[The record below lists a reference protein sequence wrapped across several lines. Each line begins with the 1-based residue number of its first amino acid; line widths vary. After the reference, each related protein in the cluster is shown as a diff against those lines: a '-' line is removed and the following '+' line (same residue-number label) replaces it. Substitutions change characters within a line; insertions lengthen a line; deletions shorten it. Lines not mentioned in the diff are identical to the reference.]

1 MRKTAKQ
8 LAEELGVS
16 ATTVSLAL
24 RGSGSISQATRERV
38 IAAARSAGMAIP
50 EAARD
55 AERKI
60 ERNYALVCSSRVEQL
75 PTSLYP
81 NPFVLGIIRDMGNA
95 CVRSGARL
103 MTVFGLPENLNT
115 ALFDGY
121 FIFGGYFMDSE
132 WRYTGMKNC
141 RKPVVVLDQKIPGL
155 HSAAFDQQSS
165 VRQLADF
172 VGEHAKRPFY
182 LYIDQISAKFIRNY
196 RTLRYLLQERQVPLE
211 TMECNLDGRIGA
223 DDIDGQ
229 WALVRGCAEKLAARD
244 TLPDML
250 ICSNDCFAGMLQVEL
265 KKRGI
270 AAGAFGR
277 PGVIPLV
284 GFDDIPYVPEAGLFT
299 TFRSDTAVLSDAAV
313 RLMEELLDKPAAY
326 VRHIEVEME
335 MLVR

>member
-50 EAARD
+50 ETARD
-55 AERKI
+55 TERKI

-121 FIFGGYFMDSE
+121 FIFGGYFMDND
-132 WRYTGMKNC
+132 WQHTGLKSC
-141 RKPVVVLDQKIPGL
+141 HKPVVILDQKIPGF
-155 HSAAFDQQSS
+155 HSVAFDQQSS
-165 VRQLADF
+165 VRLLADF

-182 LYIDQISAKFIRNY
+182 LYIDQISPKFIRNY
-196 RTLRYLLQERQVPLE
+196 RMLRYLLEERKIPLE
-211 TMECNLDGRIGA
+211 AAEYNQDGRVDA

-229 WALVRGCAEKLAARD
+229 WALVRCCAEKLAARD